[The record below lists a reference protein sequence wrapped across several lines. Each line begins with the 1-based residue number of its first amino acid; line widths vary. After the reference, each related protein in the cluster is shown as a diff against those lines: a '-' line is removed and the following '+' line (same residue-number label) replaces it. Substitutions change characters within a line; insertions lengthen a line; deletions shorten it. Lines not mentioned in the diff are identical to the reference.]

1 MSSTEFKHSKGA
13 PPKMSKQ
20 KREALFLE
28 YAKVVKFERL
38 RAASAWPAPG
48 MHISS
53 VRTGITD
60 HIEEYFE
67 ETGRLPQGKKNVRKR
82 GYGGGTYEAEFP
94 LVFRWAGT
102 GYMYLVSW

>member
-1 MSSTEFKHSKGA
+1 MSSTEFRDSKGA

-67 ETGRLPQGKKNVRKR
+67 ETGRFPEGKKNIRKR
-82 GYGGGTYEAEFP
+82 GYGGGSCKVEFP
-94 LVFRWAGT
+94 LAFRWIGN
-102 GYMYLVSW
+102 GYMCLVSG